1 MKKSLPKIKVAYKFV
16 VTKEVNEHFKPV
28 WTSHKPYLVLK
39 GGRNSF
45 KSSVISLRIVR
56 QMTEF
61 LKDNKKCNVAVVR
74 KVANTIRDSVFLK
87 MQWALGKFGL
97 SNQFVARTSPFRLI
111 HKKTGSTIYFYGQ
124 DDFEKLKG
132 NDINDLIAVWY
143 EEAAE
148 FKNHEEF
155 DQSNATFMRNKHD
168 EVDFV
173 QFYWSYNPPRNQYHW
188 INKWVETLKDDDEY
202 LIHQSSYLDDK
213 LGLVTEQMLKEIE
226 RIKLNDFDYYRYIY
240 LGEPVGL
247 GDNVYNMDL
256 IHEIEE
262 LPDNEYL
269 IGLYFSTD
277 TGHQVSATTSTCY
290 GLSTSGNVF
299 LLDTDYYSPVG
310 KVKKRTPVEHC
321 QAIREFEDRMIAQY
335 QKPVMNK
342 TIDSAEGAIRNQYY
356 DMYGEHLHPVAK
368 KKKVDMVDYVQDL
381 LAQGRFFVL
390 ETEGNKIFISEH
402 QQYRWDS
409 KSVET
414 NPDNPSVVKVD
425 DHTCDSFQYFVLD
438 NLSHLGLAVGKGVR

>member
-1 MKKSLPKIKVAYKFV
+1 MTHINDYFEKLNPKFYKLWLSDKPKHV
-16 VTKEVNEHFKPV
+16 V
-28 WTSHKPYLVLK
+28 K
-39 GGRNSF
+39 GGRSST
-45 KSSVISLRIVR
+45 KSSVISQKLV
-56 QMTEF
+56 E
-61 LKDNKKCNVAVVR
+61 KKMKYPLSNMIAFR
-74 KVANTIRDSVFLK
+74 KQANTLRTSVYN
-87 MQWALGKFGL
+87 QITWALYDAGVADQFTFR
-97 SNQFVARTSPFRLI
+97 SNPMTIL
-111 HKKTGSTIYFYGQ
+111 HKKWGTGFYFSGL
-124 DDFEKLKG
+124 DDPQKLKG
-132 NDINDLIAVWY
+132 FIIEKGFVSDLWF
-143 EEAAE
+143 EECDALDGV
-148 FKNHEEF
+148 EEIDTVEDTF
-155 DQSNATFMRNKHD
+155 IRSNLPYGL
-168 EVDFV
+168 EVNT
-173 QFYWSYNPPRNQYHW
+173 WLSYNPPRNPYSW
-188 INKWVETLKDDDEY
+188 INKQVNVWAKDDDWD
-202 LIHQSSYLDDK
+202 ITHATYLDDVRGYNSQQIIRK
-213 LGLVTEQMLKEIE
+213 IE
-226 RIKLNDFDYYRYIY
+226 RYKENDINYYKWMY
-240 LGEPVGL
+240 LGEVVGM

-321 QAIREFEDRMIAQY
+321 QAIREFEDRMIAKY

-356 DMYGEHLHPVAK
+356 DMYGEHLHHVAK

-390 ETEGNKIFISEH
+390 KTEGNKIFISEH

-409 KSVET
+409 KSIET

-425 DHTCDSFQYFVLD
+425 DHTVDAFQYFVLD

>member
-1 MKKSLPKIKVAYKFV
+1 MTDNEYRFKVRL
-16 VTKEVNEHFKPV
+16 EVNPSFYDVWATRKPFNI
-28 WTSHKPYLVLK
+28 LK
-39 GGRNSF
+39 GGRGSF
-45 KSSVISLRIVR
+45 KSSVISMLLVR
-56 QMTEF
+56 MMLYYISKGE
-61 LKDNKKCNVAVVR
+61 KANVVCIR
-74 KVANTIRDSVFLK
+74 KTANNIRDSVYA
-87 MQWALGKFGL
+87 QIIWALNKFG
-97 SNQFVARTSPFRLI
+97 VAHDFKLTVSPFTI
-111 HKKTGSTIYFYGQ
+111 KHKGTGSTFYFYGH
-124 DDFEKLKG
+124 DDFNKLKS
-132 NDINDLIAVWY
+132 NIVDDVIALWY
-143 EEAAE
+143 EESAD
-148 FKNHEEF
+148 FKNSEEF
-155 DQSNATFMRNKHD
+155 DQTNATFLRQRKKTRRN
-168 EVDFV
+168 VTVF
-173 QFYWSYNPPRNQYHW
+173 WSYNPPRNPYHW
-188 INKWVETLKDDDEY
+188 INEWVDGLRGSEDY
-202 LIHQSSYLDDK
+202 LIHESTYLDDE
-213 LGLVTEQMLKEIE
+213 LGFVNEQMLNEIN
-226 RIKLNDFDYYRYIY
+226 RIKRNDYDYYRYLY
-240 LGEPVGL
+240 LGEAVGL

-299 LLDTDYYSPVG
+299 LLDTSYYSPVG

-321 QAIREFEDRMIAQY
+321 QAIRGFEDEMIAKY

-390 ETEGNKIFISEH
+390 KTEGNKIFISEH

-409 KSVET
+409 KSIET